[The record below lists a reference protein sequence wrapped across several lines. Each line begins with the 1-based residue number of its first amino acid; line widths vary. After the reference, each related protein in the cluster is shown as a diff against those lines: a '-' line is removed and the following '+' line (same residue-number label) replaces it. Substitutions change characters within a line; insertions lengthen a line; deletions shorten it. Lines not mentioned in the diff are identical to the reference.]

1 MNAQPTYSIAPI
13 GVLLSRTVAFYRRHA
28 QLVWLTTLPVVAFVE
43 IVVALGLGEFTASAH
58 KKIPTGD
65 LYIDFAASVLVTAP
79 LVTAMIARM
88 VVAEIAGDTHPR
100 AVDIALRGLDLFAPA
115 FAAELLFWGGVLL
128 GFFIIIVP
136 GIIFLVSWYF
146 VVQTVAID
154 DKRLLATVT
163 MSAGLV
169 RGLWWRTA
177 GTLLVLQVLAAVPS
191 LVAGAGFSA
200 LSVSADSDAVMVI
213 GNIAVGT
220 IALPFIAIGATL
232 YYLELRARA
241 GMPAPR

>member
-1 MNAQPTYSIAPI
+1 MNTQPAYQVAPV
-13 GVLLSRTVAFYRRHA
+13 GVLLTRTVALYRRHA
-28 QLVWLTTLPVVAFVE
+28 RLVLLTTLPVVAFVE
-43 IVVALGLGEFTASAH
+43 ILVAVGLGEFTASAH

-79 LVTAMIARM
+79 LVTAMIART
-88 VVAEIAGDTHPR
+88 VVADLAGDAHPR
-100 AVDIALRGLDLFAPA
+100 TVDIVVRGLDLFAAA
-115 FAAELLFWGGVLL
+115 FAAEVLFWSGVLL
-128 GFFIIIVP
+128 GAFILIVP

-154 DKRLLATVT
+154 DKRLFATVA
-163 MSAGLV
+163 MSSALV

-177 GTLLVLQVLAAVPS
+177 GTLLVLQLLAAVPS
-191 LVAGAGFSA
+191 LVATAGFEA
-200 LSVSADSDAVMVI
+200 LSTSVDSDAVTVV
-213 GNIAVGT
+213 GNIIIGT
-220 IALPFIAIGATL
+220 IALPFVAIGATL